1 MVTEAQRESLRAR
14 VAQLRGGEE
23 LIEQL
28 DNLIADHIMDADE
41 DANLALLKL
50 VKLSNAFLAD
60 ETFARQ
66 LQRKWNDIFG

>member
-50 VKLSNAFLAD
+50 VKLSNAFQMD

-66 LQRKWNDIFG
+66 LRRKWNDIFG